1 MNKVLFACLFLWMGV
16 SLSSCYKDNE
26 EELYPVVSTC
36 DTASVTYS
44 GQVAAILQTSCL
56 ACHSNS
62 SAPISGGGI
71 ALEGHANLS
80 SYISNNSTRFIGSIE
95 HTSGYSTMP
104 KGGNKMDD
112 CKISQIKKWMND
124 GAQNN

>member
-36 DTASVTYS
+36 DTASVTYA
-44 GQVAAILQTSCL
+44 GQVSSILQTSCL
-56 ACHSNS
+56 ACHSNAGS
-62 SAPISGGGI
+62 GASGGGI
-71 ALEGHANLS
+71 SLEGHANLS
-80 SYISNNSTRFIGSIE
+80 TYISNNQARFIGAIE
-95 HTSGYSTMP
+95 HTSGYIAMP
-104 KGGNKMDD
+104 QGGGKLND
-112 CKISQIKKWMND
+112 CSISQIKKWIND